1 MIRVMASSSEQPARP
16 PAMPGSHGAVPRERG
31 TATRHG
37 LALRARILTAA
48 ATVVVLVLLLVAG
61 LTVMDHISDE
71 QVHRQAVAK
80 LSKTLDGAP
89 AADQHLGDVAA
100 LLKRKRERTLI
111 LRLAAFGA
119 GGGLLLFGAFHLAWR
134 LAREI
139 ERPVEILRDTAEWMA
154 GGNWSRPV
162 PPVDHPDF
170 TDLAKALEKL
180 RASLLDS
187 AVSQRWADVVLDNMT
202 DAVFVTSPDGHIK
215 RVNDAAG
222 RLLGTGESGLLG
234 RNIASVIA
242 EQDRGNFDL
251 ARAATE
257 TREFVIVTAQGQT
270 IPVSFSGSTLSGTDP
285 RFQGCIFVARNIT
298 DRKRAERRIRYL
310 ASYDPLTKLPNRM
323 QFQHSLQQ
331 ALARN
336 RRAGTGVALLYIDL
350 DSFKEV
356 NDTFGHAAGD
366 RALEIVSER
375 LIQCMPREATAGR
388 LAGDEFALFIEGL
401 EAGES
406 HRETVVQLARDLL
419 HRVALPF
426 HLGAQELFTTAS
438 VGIAFCPRDA
448 ENTIDLIRNADA
460 AMYHSKQNGGNAVS
474 LYSPDM
480 NAAAVERLMLKSK
493 LRRAVERDELVMLY
507 QPKVDLRSGR
517 IVGCEALLRW
527 RLPGH
532 GDIPPSQ
539 FIPLAEE
546 SDLILAIGEW
556 VLRRVCRDFRDWQ
569 RHVPQ
574 PGLVS
579 INLSLRQLKQAEFIT
594 RCRSVFDDSG
604 VSPHNFELEITE
616 TTLMTDARRMVRL
629 LDELHAMG
637 LHLAIDD
644 FGTGYSSLSA
654 LQQFPVGTLKID
666 QTFVRHAAVSKDDA
680 TLVRTIIEMGRS
692 LGLEVVAEGVESER
706 QLQFLRA
713 NNCHYAQGRLLGDAT
728 SAQEFLQLLI
738 AQSMGERRYASL
750 FA

>member
-1 MIRVMASSSEQPARP
+1 MIAGMGSPTEQPVVP
-16 PAMPGSHGAVPRERG
+16 PETSRSRG
-31 TATRHG
+31 TAAAGGSGPVRHG
-37 LALRARILTAA
+37 LALRSRILSVAA
-48 ATVVVLVLLLVAG
+48 MLVCFVLLFVAG
-61 LTVMDHISDE
+61 LTVLDQLSDARAHREAATMLDHAIE
-71 QVHRQAVAK
+71 NGGAANRHAAELTAILQRQRDSTLVA
-80 LSKTLDGAP
+80 
-89 AADQHLGDVAA
+89 
-100 LLKRKRERTLI
+100 
-111 LRLAAFGA
+111 RLAAFA
-119 GGGLLLFGAFHLAWR
+119 VGGGLLLFAAFHLAWR
-134 LAREI
+134 LAREL
-139 ERPVEILRDTAEWMA
+139 ERPVETLRDTAEWMA

-187 AVSQRWADVVLDNMT
+187 AVSQRLADVVLDNMT
-202 DAVFVTSPDGHIK
+202 DAVFVTSPEGQIK
-215 RVNDAAG
+215 RINDAAA
-222 RLLGTGESGLLG
+222 RLLGWSEGDLLG

-242 EQDRGNFDL
+242 DQDRSGFDVG
-251 ARAATE
+251 RAATE
-257 TREFVIVTAQGQT
+257 TREFVVVTAQGQT
-270 IPVSFSGSTLSGTDP
+270 IPVSFSGSTLSGADP

-310 ASYDPLTKLPNRM
+310 ASYDSLTKLPNRM

-336 RRAGTGVALLYIDL
+336 RRAGTAVALLYLDL

-366 RALEIVSER
+366 RALEIFSER
-375 LIQCMPREATAGR
+375 LIQSMPREATAGR

-401 EAGES
+401 PAGES
-406 HRETVVQLARDLL
+406 QRDAIVQMARDLL
-419 HRVALPF
+419 HRIALPF

-438 VGIAFCPRDA
+438 LGIAFCPRDA

-569 RHVPQ
+569 RHVPR
-574 PGLVS
+574 PGMVS

-594 RCRSVFDDSG
+594 RCRSVFDEIG
-604 VSPHNFELEITE
+604 VAPDNFELEITE

-692 LGLEVVAEGVESER
+692 LGLEVVAEGVETEK

-728 SAQEFLQLLI
+728 SAREFLDLLI
-738 AQSMGERRYASL
+738 AQSMGERRYAEL

>member
-1 MIRVMASSSEQPARP
+1 MIRAMESPSDNRPEPAQAAAPIRASLPARP
-16 PAMPGSHGAVPRERG
+16 DPANQRL
-31 TATRHG
+31 T
-37 LALRARILTAA
+37 LRNRILSVAA
-48 ATVVVLVLLLVAG
+48 GMVGFVLLLVAA
-61 LTVMDHISDE
+61 LTIQDYFSDAAA
-71 QVHRQAVAK
+71 HRDVVGV
-80 LSKTLDGAP
+80 L
-89 AADQHLGDVAA
+89 QHATDAG
-100 LLKRKRERTLI
+100 ERGGQLTTELTTILAHQRHDTLI
-111 LRLAAFGA
+111 TRLIAFA
-119 GGGLLLFGAFHLAWR
+119 VGGGLLLLAAFHLAWR
-134 LAREI
+134 LAREL
-139 ERPVEILRDTAEWMA
+139 ERPVETLRDTAEWMA

-162 PPVDHPDF
+162 PPIDHPDF
-170 TDLAKALEKL
+170 VDLARALEKL

-187 AVSQRWADVVLDNMT
+187 AVSQRLADVVLDNMT
-202 DAVFVTSPDGHIK
+202 DAVFVTSPEGQI
-215 RVNDAAG
+215 RRINDAAA
-222 RLLGTGESGLLG
+222 RLMGWSESDLLG
-234 RNIASVIA
+234 RNIASIVA
-242 EQDRGNFDL
+242 DQYRGSFDI
-251 ARAATE
+251 ARAANE
-257 TREFVIVTAQGQT
+257 TREIVVVTAQGQT
-270 IPVSFSGSTLSGTDP
+270 IPVSFSGSTLSGADP
-285 RFQGCIFVARNIT
+285 RFQGCIFVVRNIT

-310 ASYDPLTKLPNRM
+310 ASYDSLTKLPNRM

-336 RRAGTGVALLYIDL
+336 RRAGTQVALLYIDL

-366 RALEIVSER
+366 RALEIFSER

-401 EAGES
+401 PADEAQ
-406 HRETVVQLARDLL
+406 RDAIVQMARDLL
-419 HRVALPF
+419 HRIALPF

-438 VGIAFCPRDA
+438 LGIAFCPRDA

-460 AMYHSKQNGGNAVS
+460 AMYHSKQNGGNTVS
-474 LYSPDM
+474 LYSPEM

-556 VLRRVCRDFRDWQ
+556 VLRRVCRDFRSWQ
-569 RHVPQ
+569 QHVPQ

-594 RCRSVFDDSG
+594 RCRSVFDESG
-604 VSPHNFELEITE
+604 VTPDNFELEITE

-692 LGLEVVAEGVESER
+692 LGLEVVAEGVETEK

-728 SAQEFLQLLI
+728 SAQEFLGLLV
-738 AQSMGERRYASL
+738 AQSHGERRYAEL